1 MLSTFLTIFNQ
12 MLRIFMLLALGFL
25 FNKAKLIHKSAETV
39 LSRFSTMLFVPCLVL
54 YTYTMECD
62 LQNLI
67 TYSSWILY
75 GGIYI
80 VVGII
85 LAYLLANKFSGGD
98 KYLSGVY
105 RYAFAMPNISA
116 GAMPLLMAMFGT
128 YGLFLYQMFSFV
140 QGLTTYNWGMMQ
152 VIPDSGR
159 HGFTYYLSRIFNLN
173 FICSI
178 LGVILGLTGAKNW
191 IPPIVLST
199 MSELG
204 NCYVPVALLL
214 IGFTLADYPV
224 FDMIGDVKI
233 YLFALLR
240 LIVIPGMFLAFVYL
254 AKLPSMLAML
264 FVLLTGCPCG
274 MNVVVFPA
282 AYGEDCKPGASM
294 VLVTSILALVTLP
307 LMYTLVTALC
317 GVPVVS

>member
-12 MLRIFMLLALGFL
+12 MMRIFLLLALGFF
-25 FNKAKLIHKSAETV
+25 FNKSKLIHKTAETV

-54 YTYTMECD
+54 YTYIMECNLD
-62 LQNLI
+62 NLI
-67 TYSSWILY
+67 RYSSWILY
-75 GGIYI
+75 GGLYI
-80 VVGII
+80 GVGIVI
-85 LAYLLANKFSGGD
+85 AYLLGGKFANGN
-98 KYLSGVY
+98 KYQRGVY
-105 RYAFAMPNISA
+105 RYALAMPNVSA
-116 GAMPLLMAMFGT
+116 GALPLLMAMFGT
-128 YGLFLYQMFSFV
+128 YGVFLHQMFGFV
-140 QGLTTYNWGMMQ
+140 QGLTTYNWGLMQ

-159 HGFTYYLSRIFNLN
+159 HGVGYYLARIFNMN

-178 LGVILGLTGAKNW
+178 IGVILGLTGAKNW
-191 IPPIVLST
+191 IPSIVLST

-214 IGFTLADYPV
+214 VGFTLADYPV

-233 YLFALLR
+233 YIFSLLR
-240 LIVIPGMFLAFVYL
+240 LIIIPGLFVAFAYF

-264 FVLLTGCPCG
+264 FVLHTACPCG

-282 AYGEDCKPGASM
+282 SYGEDCKPGASM
-294 VLVTSILALVTLP
+294 VLVSSVLALVTLP

-317 GVPVVS
+317 GLPVVT